1 MRDPTDP
8 EEALFYFSRRVAEL
22 RKKLGLTQ
30 AALAEQ
36 ANISLRYLQR
46 VEAGELD
53 LRFSSIVRVANA
65 LDVLPRQLFSIP
77 RSKVRPKPGRP
88 KPRRAKKPAD

>member
-1 MRDPTDP
+1 MD
-8 EEALFYFSRRVAEL
+8 
-22 RKKLGLTQ
+22 LTQ

-36 ANISLRYLQR
+36 ANISVRYLQR

-53 LRFSSIVRVANA
+53 LRLFSIVRVANA
-65 LDVLPRQLFSIP
+65 LGVLPRQLFSVP

-88 KPRRAKKPAD
+88 KPRRIKRKPD